1 MHTRLL
7 LILPA
12 VLCALSTISNP
23 ASSHAESKGR
33 SDFHVV
39 APYGIV
45 TGLSG
50 RATGGSRELQIGDR
64 VAAGEA
70 VRVAAG
76 TLEILWERRAL
87 FSLDGRT
94 RIAVREAK
102 NGLTLLDILEGAVQ
116 IAYSYNEGHPT
127 DTLTVE
133 TPAARA
139 VLRGGILEAKVAP
152 TGDIGHRVQGTHV
165 GKTVSAAGEL
175 FRMIEGQAQI
185 EPRTAGAKPFL
196 LKVGH
201 EFHTTPQGDAVLPSL
216 GNEGR
221 KLILL
226 PGHHQTPPPAVQR
239 MVRTHV
245 NHALE
250 VERALNKPS
259 LEGNETDGPAGGTSG
274 AIVSTSLGIPIAALP
289 GSGGA
294 AASSAL
300 APAMPPGPLVSGGG
314 ATTAAPPAPVPI
326 IQTPTV
332 TVLTPT
338 QSGGI
343 NSQSLLREVLQDLG
357 GSKGKAKGRAK
368 D

>member
-1 MHTRLL
+1 LG
-7 LILPA
+7 
-12 VLCALSTISNP
+12 
-23 ASSHAESKGR
+23 HAESKGGT
-33 SDFHVV
+33 DVH
-39 APYGIV
+39 AGDPYGIV

-50 RATGGSRELQIGDR
+50 PATGITPGGSRELRIGDR
-64 VAAGEA
+64 VAVGEE
-70 VRVAAG
+70 VFVAAG

-87 FSLDGRT
+87 FSLEGRT

-102 NGLTLLDILEGAVQ
+102 NGLALLDILEGAVQ
-116 IAYSYNEGHPT
+116 IAFSYNEGHPT
-127 DTLTVE
+127 DTVTIQ
-133 TPAARA
+133 TPAART
-139 VLRGGILEAKVAP
+139 VLRGGIVEAKVAP
-152 TGDIGHRVQGTHV
+152 TGEIGRLVQSAHV
-165 GKTVSAAGEL
+165 GKTASTAGEL
-175 FRMIEGQAQI
+175 LRMIEGQAQI
-185 EPRTAGAKPFL
+185 EPRTAGAKSFL

-201 EFHTTPQGDAVLPSL
+201 EFQTTSQGDAVRPSL
-216 GNEGR
+216 VNDGR

-226 PGHHQTPPPAVQR
+226 PGHQQMPSSAVQR

-245 NHALE
+245 DHAVE
-250 VERALNKPS
+250 VERAINKPS
-259 LEGNETDGPAGGTSG
+259 RGGNEMDGPARDKSG

-294 AASSAL
+294 TASSSL

-332 TVLTPT
+332 TILTPT

-357 GSKGKAKGRAK
+357 GSKGKAKGHAK